1 MFVEL
6 AAQNISFWRCE
17 LQNSFIFLS
26 GIFSVKYLVVKMVRV
41 YTWLWET
48 VWTEVRWFLFVYV
61 GKSSSSVCSSF
72 LCKGSYEEEQGSGSD
87 CHGVGASL
95 SQAFFSQLPFRSLG
109 LSFHQWKVFPSYPK
123 ERIGVDFYGAVITS
137 FCLKSYRQNKKEP
150 SSSFYILQQ
159 WCV

>member
-1 MFVEL
+1 
-6 AAQNISFWRCE
+6 
-17 LQNSFIFLS
+17 
-26 GIFSVKYLVVKMVRV
+26 
-41 YTWLWET
+41 
-48 VWTEVRWFLFVYV
+48 
-61 GKSSSSVCSSF
+61 

-87 CHGVGASL
+87 CHGMGASL